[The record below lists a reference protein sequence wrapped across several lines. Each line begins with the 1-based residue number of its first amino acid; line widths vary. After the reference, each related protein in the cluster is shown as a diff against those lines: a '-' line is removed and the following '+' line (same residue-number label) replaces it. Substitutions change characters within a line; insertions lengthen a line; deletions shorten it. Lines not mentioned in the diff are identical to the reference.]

1 MSSFTN
7 TFNDIDFLL
16 GSTIL
21 EKQLKDF
28 EAELQASECI
38 ADDIDTE
45 KKSEQKQGKKWS
57 SRQHE
62 LDEDF
67 SEKREDFLKCFIEK
81 NSIPI

>member
-28 EAELQASECI
+28 EADLLASKYI

-45 KKSEQKQGKKWS
+45 KKSEQKQV
-57 SRQHE
+57 
-62 LDEDF
+62 
-67 SEKREDFLKCFIEK
+67 
-81 NSIPI
+81 